1 MPLISAIAANPQ
13 TSAKVTRFEIVMV
26 KRSLEAANAIKAGN
40 TRSRIA
46 SVNIIIPLQQAP
58 NLGAARCGFVIVIAK
73 MPFTSAVAKAAAEVN
88 SSVAPHGARS
98 G

>member
-1 MPLISAIAANPQ
+1 LALVGGFAAMALI
-13 TSAKVTRFEIVMV
+13 SAKVTRFEIVMV